1 MNSIKNF
8 LNKTIYA
15 GAAILALT
23 LPTACTDDL
32 NQTPHIGVTSETV
45 YATPEGYRSVLAKIY
60 GSYTLVGQEKGGGA
74 DISSYSGHDLLRC
87 LFNLQEGPTD
97 ECAFRWM
104 SGDNL
109 YSLAY
114 IQWDATAPMISDVY
128 YRLYYNIAVV
138 NEFLRHTDE
147 GSISGFDEATQA
159 TLRQYE
165 AEARFMRALNYW
177 FVLDLYGKGPY
188 VDVNTPTTAYTPPA
202 YDSVQLFEYI
212 ESEIKEIETLLPDT
226 NDYGRADKATVWA
239 LASRMYLNAE
249 VYTGKSYATQCIEYS
264 KKILSTGRFTL
275 EPDFKKL
282 FNADNHKRTNEI
294 IYGIYADGE
303 NAMTWGSGT
312 NLVHGSCGSDNSQD
326 PLKYGI
332 SSGWGNYRVRGE
344 YADLFGDFNNTE
356 DGRCLLWTD
365 GQNQYFD
372 TALDDG
378 ACGFHSE
385 KWTNLTDE
393 GEMSGNPATDGA
405 NTDFPMF
412 RLAEIYLNC
421 AEAVVRGGTGMTRS
435 EALDLVNAIRRRAY
449 GSDNGNINDSQ
460 LTLDFLLDE
469 RGREMLYENV
479 RRTDLVRHGKF
490 TTSAYI
496 WQWKGG
502 VAAGRAVE
510 DRFNRYPIPASEIS
524 ANPNLSN
531 PDYTK

>member
-1 MNSIKNF
+1 MKTIKNIIR
-8 LNKTIYA
+8 TAIAAGVVAA
-15 GAAILALT
+15 GAIVA
-23 LPTACTDDL
+23 PSCTDDL
-32 NQTPHIGVTSETV
+32 NQTPHIGFTSEMV
-45 YATPEGYRSVLAKIY
+45 YSTADGYRSVLAKIY
-60 GSYTLVGQEKGGGA
+60 GTYTLVGQEKGGGA
-74 DISSYSGHDLLRC
+74 DIASYSGQDLLRC
-87 LFNLQEGPTD
+87 MFNLQEGPTD

-109 YSLAY
+109 YALAY
-114 IQWDATAPMISDVY
+114 MQWDATDPMISDVY
-128 YRLYYNIAVV
+128 YRLYYSIAVV
-138 NEFLRHTDE
+138 NEFLRHTDDK
-147 GSISGFDEATQA
+147 SIAGFTPQEQE
-159 TLRQYE
+159 LIRQFE
-165 AEARFMRALNYW
+165 AEARFVRALDYW

-188 VDVNTPTTAYTPPA
+188 VDVNTPTTSFTPEA
-202 YDSVQLFEYI
+202 YDSKQLFDYI
-212 ESEIKEIETLLPDT
+212 ESEIKDLEQLLPDT
-226 NDYGRADKATVWA
+226 NDYGRATKATVWA
-239 LASRMYLNAE
+239 LASRMYMNGE
-249 VYTGKSYATQCIEYS
+249 VYTGTSHATECITYS
-264 KKILSTGRFTL
+264 KKILDTGRFSL
-275 EPDFKKL
+275 EPDFAKL

-326 PLKYGI
+326 PTKYGI
-332 SSGWGNYRVRGE
+332 KNGWGNYRVRGE
-344 YADLFGDFNNTE
+344 YADLFGDVFTST

-378 ACGFHSE
+378 ACGYHSE

-421 AEAVVRGGTGMTRS
+421 AEAVLRGGQGMSRS
-435 EALDLVNAIRRRAY
+435 EALALVNAIRTRAY
-449 GSDNGNINDSQ
+449 GDDSGNISDAQ
-460 LTLDFLLDE
+460 LNLDFILDE
-469 RGREMLYENV
+469 RGREMLYENI

-490 TTSAYI
+490 TTSAYV

-502 VAAGRAVE
+502 VAAGRAV
-510 DRFNRYPIPASEIS
+510 DSRYNRFPIPASEIS

-531 PDYTK
+531 PEY